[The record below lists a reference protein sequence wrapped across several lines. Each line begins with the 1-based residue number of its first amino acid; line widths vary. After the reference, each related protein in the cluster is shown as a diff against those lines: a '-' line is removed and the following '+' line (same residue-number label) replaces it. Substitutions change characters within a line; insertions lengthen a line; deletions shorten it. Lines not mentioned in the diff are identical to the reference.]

1 MKNSLRKITA
11 MGLILLLA
19 FSLAACSSDLPLEE
33 VIEIDEMGD
42 NVNGKDGKTIK
53 LIDEA
58 WAAENNA
65 ADALSTLENMYDT
78 GCRVQDISMDLF
90 RASITEGENGMISPV
105 SILMAMAMVENG
117 TAGDSLSQMEEAFG
131 CDVQTLS
138 LWLKAWRDSLKT
150 SDYTNMNVAN
160 SFWFRD
166 SEALD
171 VKEEYLKSIASML
184 KAQAYKS
191 AFNQGTVDDMNGWC
205 DENTYGM
212 IKEVI
217 NSLTPQDM
225 AVILNATAFEGA
237 WDETYEE
244 YQIREDEVFTRED
257 DTEEKAVMMYS
268 RESLYMENEQMT
280 GFRKPYKDGYSFVA
294 LLPREGVSVAEC
306 IAELDGETWRGLI
319 SSMRSEK
326 VNAVIPEFASA
337 YRVDNLVSTFAE
349 MGISDIFNPAA
360 ADLSAMAEL
369 DNGQPLFVSGIIHKT
384 FIEVNRKGT
393 RAAAVTGI
401 KVGATAYM
409 PEKIYDVRLDRPF
422 IYVIVDDCTNTPMF
436 IGTTMGIAAEE

>member
-1 MKNSLRKITA
+1 MCFA
-11 MGLILLLA
+11 MIAGLT
-19 FSLAACSSDLPLEE
+19 ACSRDLPLNE
-33 VIEIDEMGD
+33 VVEIEDEGD
-42 NVNGKDGKTIK
+42 NMNGKEGKTIK
-53 LIDEA
+53 LVDEA
-58 WAAENNA
+58 WAAENSA

-117 TAGDSLSQMEEAFG
+117 ASGESLSQMEEAFG
-131 CDVQTLS
+131 CSVEELS
-138 LWLKAWRDSLKT
+138 AWLGIWRDALQT
-150 SDYTNMNVAN
+150 SEDTNMNVAN

-166 SEALD
+166 SEALN
-171 VKEEYLKSIASML
+171 VKEDYLRTISGL
-184 KAQAYKS
+184 LDAQAYKS
-191 AFNQGTVDDMNGWC
+191 EFNQGTVDDMNRWC

-244 YQIREDEVFTRED
+244 YQIREDEVFTMED
-257 DTEEKAVMMYS
+257 GTEEKAVMMYS
-268 RESLYMENEQMT
+268 REGLYMENEQMT
-280 GFRKPYKDGYSFVA
+280 GFRKSYKDGYSFVA

-326 VNAVIPEFASA
+326 VNAVIPEFTSA
-337 YRVDNLVSTFAE
+337 YRVDNLVSTFDA
-349 MGISDIFNPAA
+349 MGIRDIFNPAA

-369 DNGQPLFVSGIIHKT
+369 DGGQPLFVSGIIHKT

-422 IYVIVDDCTNTPMF
+422 IYAIVDDGTNTPMF
-436 IGTTMGIAAEE
+436 IGTTMSIAAEE

>member
-58 WAAENNA
+58 WAAENSA

-117 TAGDSLSQMEEAFG
+117 TAGGSLSQMEEAFG
-131 CDVQTLS
+131 CDVQNLS
-138 LWLKAWRDSLKT
+138 MWLKAWRDSLKT

-257 DTEEKAVMMYS
+257 GTEEKAVMMYS
-268 RESLYMENEQMT
+268 REGLYMENEQMT

-326 VNAVIPEFASA
+326 VNAVIPEFTSA
-337 YRVDNLVSTFAE
+337 YRVDNLVSTFDA
-349 MGISDIFNPAA
+349 MGIRDIFNPAA

-369 DNGQPLFVSGIIHKT
+369 DGGQPLFVSGIIHKT

-422 IYVIVDDCTNTPMF
+422 IYAIVDDGTNTPMF
-436 IGTTMGIAAEE
+436 IGTTMSIAAEE

>member
-1 MKNSLRKITA
+1 MSCILKKAAI
-11 MGLILLLA
+11 LIMCLVMIM
-19 FSLAACSSDLPLEE
+19 SLAACGHGYGEDLPLEE

-42 NVNGKDGKTIK
+42 NMDGKDGKTLK

-58 WAAENNA
+58 WAAEDGSSEA
-65 ADALSTLENMYDT
+65 YSSLENLANV
-78 GCRVQDISMDLF
+78 GESVQDISMDLF
-90 RASITEGENGMISPV
+90 RASMTEGENGMISPV

-117 TAGDSLSQMEEAFG
+117 AAGESLEQMEDAFG
-131 CDVQTLS
+131 CSAESLS
-138 LWLKAWRDSLKT
+138 AWLKAWRDSLKT
-150 SDYTNMNVAN
+150 SEYTNMNVAN

-184 KAQAYKS
+184 RAQAYKS

-244 YQIREDEVFTRED
+244 HQVREDEVFTRED
-257 DTEEKAVMMYS
+257 GTEEKAVMMYS
-268 RESLYMENEQMT
+268 REGLYMENEQMT

-294 LLPREGVSVAEC
+294 LLPREGVKVADC
-306 IAELDGETWRGLI
+306 IAKSEAK
-319 SSMRSEK
+319 RS
-326 VNAVIPEFASA
+326 
-337 YRVDNLVSTFAE
+337 
-349 MGISDIFNPAA
+349 
-360 ADLSAMAEL
+360 
-369 DNGQPLFVSGIIHKT
+369 
-384 FIEVNRKGT
+384 
-393 RAAAVTGI
+393 
-401 KVGATAYM
+401 
-409 PEKIYDVRLDRPF
+409 
-422 IYVIVDDCTNTPMF
+422 
-436 IGTTMGIAAEE
+436 